1 MAVKGVMAISIN
13 PNTTHSLAHS
23 PTHSLTH
30 HETSKTNEQIALKF
44 EAYLP
49 LGP

>member
-1 MAVKGVMAISIN
+1 MAVQGIIAIPIN
-13 PNTTHSLAHS
+13 PNTTDSLAHS

-30 HETSKTNEQIALKF
+30 HEISKTNEQIALKF

-49 LGP
+49 LGS